1 MSETVLPPADVTSL
15 AEALIACP
23 SVTPA
28 TGMVFDCLEG
38 MLAPLGF
45 EIHRFIKGEA
55 PDGPV
60 ENMFAIR
67 RGPEGSRHF
76 AYAGHRTLC
85 PRATAG
91 PAPPSRLNAGASC
104 SMAGARWT

>member
-67 RGPEGSRHF
+67 RGPGAAATSPMR
-76 AYAGHRTLC
+76 AIWTWC

-91 PAPPSRLNAGASC
+91 PARPSRPSAGASC